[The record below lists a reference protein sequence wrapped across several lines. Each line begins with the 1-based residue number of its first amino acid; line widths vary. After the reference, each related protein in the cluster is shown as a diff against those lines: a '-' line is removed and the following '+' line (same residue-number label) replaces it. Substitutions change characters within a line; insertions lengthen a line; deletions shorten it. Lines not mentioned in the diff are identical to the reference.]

1 MLHVADSWT
10 VSMSCKISLAVK
22 PLSEQ
27 RERSEALEEMCVHVV
42 VGEMRRGE
50 RIEKACCGK
59 NKN

>member
-1 MLHVADSWT
+1 
-10 VSMSCKISLAVK
+10 MSCKISLAVK